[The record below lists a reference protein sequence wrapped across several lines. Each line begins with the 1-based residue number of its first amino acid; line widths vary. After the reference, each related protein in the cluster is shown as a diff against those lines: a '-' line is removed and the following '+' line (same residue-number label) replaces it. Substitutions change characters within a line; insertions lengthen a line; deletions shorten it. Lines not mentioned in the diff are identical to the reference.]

1 MAVVTLDTTVLQVRP
16 YLSAAAWN
24 NVTFS
29 GPTAQKS
36 TTWGVTLKP
45 GQATMA
51 LSAANEMRNT
61 GGGTHDRLAQATAN
75 AVGLEFRDN
84 GNLTTAQVAGGVTTN
99 VLDRGI
105 TLGPALLTIV
115 TTVGATP
122 TATYQ
127 VEGSLDN
134 SAWNPLSSAD
144 SATPTVFSTA
154 TFAITTATT
163 TVRIID
169 PTVPWRYIRVTIS
182 AVTNVTSTID
192 AAVT

>member
-1 MAVVTLDTTVLQVRP
+1 MAVVTLDSTTLQTRA
-16 YLSAAAWN
+16 YQSAATWN
-24 NVTFS
+24 NVTFTN
-29 GPTAQKS
+29 GVAQKS

-45 GQATMA
+45 GQSTMA
-51 LSAANEMRNT
+51 LMAANEMRNT

-75 AVGLEFRDN
+75 GVGLEFRDN
-84 GNLTTAQVAGGVTTN
+84 GNLTTGQVVGGVTTN
-99 VLDRGI
+99 VLDRGT
-105 TLGPALLTIV
+105 TLGPAILTIV
-115 TTVGATP
+115 TTIGATP

-144 SATPTVFSTA
+144 SATPTVFTTST
-154 TFAITTATT
+154 FVITTATT
-163 TVRIID
+163 TVRIINPD
-169 PTVPWRYIRVTIS
+169 VPWRYIRVTIS